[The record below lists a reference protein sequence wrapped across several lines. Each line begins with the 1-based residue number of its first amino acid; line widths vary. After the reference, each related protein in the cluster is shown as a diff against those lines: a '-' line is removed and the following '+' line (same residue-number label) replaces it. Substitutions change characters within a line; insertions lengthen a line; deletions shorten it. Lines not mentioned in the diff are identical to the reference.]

1 MSVRNLDRLFKP
13 TSLALI
19 GASKR
24 ADSVGR
30 VVARNL
36 FKGGFDGPIMPVHP
50 KHAAIEGT
58 LAYRSV
64 GELPIAPDLAVICTP
79 PDSVAGLIDELGAR
93 GTRAAVVITAG
104 FGEGGSEAG
113 AERRQRL
120 LDAAR
125 PYTLRLVGPNCVGV
139 QLPRLGI
146 DASFS
151 HAAAAPG
158 DLAFLTQ
165 SGAMVTAMLDWA
177 GSRSIGFSHVVSLG
191 DMADVDFGDLLDYL
205 ALDPGTRAILLY
217 VEGVTQARK
226 FMSACRA
233 AARAKPVIVI
243 KGGRHAEGAKAASSH
258 TGALA
263 GSDAVY
269 DAAFRRAGAL
279 RVYTLEELFDAAET
293 LATAAPIRR
302 SQADRLAILTNGGGL
317 GVLATDALI
326 DQGGRLAELAP
337 ETLQAL
343 DAALPATWS
352 HGNPV
357 DVIGDAPGSRYAEA
371 LEALLG
377 DPGTDAVLVMN
388 CPTAVADS
396 AEAAGAVI
404 DTVRAARGRQV
415 RRPVFTAWLGD
426 RAARESRQLF
436 AANRLPTY
444 DTPER
449 AVRAFMHL
457 VRYRRGQEELL
468 ETVPSIPEGER
479 PDSEAARAL
488 LHAAQAEGRAWLT
501 EPEAKRLLEC
511 YGIPTVRTLT
521 AAGVDEA
528 AAVAGELG
536 YPVALK
542 ILSPDITHKSDIG
555 GVVLDLESEAEL
567 RSHGEAMLRRARE
580 AKPDARLD
588 GFSVQEMC
596 RRPGALEL
604 ILGLIEDRQFGP
616 AILFGQ
622 GGTAVEVLRDKAI
635 GLPPLNL
642 GLARSLMAE
651 TRVHR
656 LLSGYRDTAPADLDA
671 IALALVRLS
680 ELAAELAEVAE
691 VDINPLLADSRGVVA
706 LDARVKVKPSVEVDP
721 GVSPAAR
728 LAIRPYPRS
737 LEQSGE
743 LLDGTTVRI
752 RPVRPEDEP
761 AIQELYRHLTPEDMR
776 LRFFAPRAE
785 IGHESAARMTQIDY
799 DREMALV
806 GLDPDDPAQI
816 LGIARIAADPDG
828 RTAEYAV
835 AVRSAIKGRGLG
847 YLLMRRIL
855 AYAERRGLKEVHGDV
870 LTENRRMLQICNDL
884 GFERSLDPQD
894 HQVVKVVK
902 RFG

>member
-24 ADSVGR
+24 PDSVGR

-36 FKGGFDGPIMPVHP
+36 FNGGFDGPIMPVHP
-50 KHAAIEGT
+50 KHPAIEGT
-58 LAYRSV
+58 LAYPSV
-64 GELPIAPDLAVICTP
+64 ADLPIAPDLAVICTP
-79 PDSVAGLIDELGAR
+79 PDSVPELVAELGAR

-104 FGEGGSEAG
+104 FGEGGNEAG
-113 AERRQRL
+113 AARRQRL

-125 PYTLRLVGPNCVGV
+125 PHTLRIVGPNCVGV
-139 QLPRLGI
+139 LLPRLGI

-151 HAAAAPG
+151 HIAAAPG

-177 GSRSIGFSHVVSLG
+177 APRGIGFSQVVSLG
-191 DMADVDFGDLLDYL
+191 DMTDVDFGDLLDYL
-205 ALDPGTRAILLY
+205 AVDPGTRAILLY
-217 VEGVTQARK
+217 VEGVTNARK

-233 AARAKPVIVI
+233 ASRAKPVIVI

-269 DAAFRRAGAL
+269 EAAFRRAGAL
-279 RVYTLEELFDAAET
+279 RVQTLEELFDAAET
-293 LATAAPIRR
+293 LATASPARR
-302 SQADRLAILTNGGGL
+302 GAADRLAILTNGGGP

-337 ETLQAL
+337 ETIATL

-352 HGNPV
+352 RGNPV
-357 DVIGDAPGSRYAEA
+357 DIIGDAPGSRYSAA
-371 LEALLG
+371 LEALLA
-377 DPGTDAVLVMN
+377 DPGVDAVLVMN
-388 CPTAVADS
+388 CPTAVADPG
-396 AEAAGAVI
+396 EAAGAVI
-404 DTVRAARGRQV
+404 ETVQAARAREI
-415 RRPVFTAWLGD
+415 RRPVFTNWLGD
-426 RAARESRQLF
+426 PAAQASRRLF

-449 AVRAFMHL
+449 AIRAVMHL

-468 ETVPSIPEGER
+468 ETVPSIPEGHQ
-479 PDSEAARAL
+479 PDTQGAREIL
-488 LHAAQAEGRAWLT
+488 RRAQDEQRTWLT
-501 EPEAKRLLEC
+501 EPEAKRILEC
-511 YGIPTVRTLT
+511 YGIPTVRTRT
-521 AAGVDEA
+521 AATVDEA
-528 AAVAGELG
+528 VQVAGELG

-555 GVVLDLESEAEL
+555 GVALDLESEADL
-567 RSHGEAMLRRARE
+567 RTHGEAILRRARE
-580 AKPDARLD
+580 AKPDARID

-596 RRPGALEL
+596 RRPGAIEL
-604 ILGLIEDRQFGP
+604 ILGLVEDHQFGP
-616 AILFGQ
+616 AVLFGQ
-622 GGTAVEVLRDKAI
+622 GGTAVEVVKDKAI

-642 GLARSLMAE
+642 RLARSLMAE
-651 TRVHR
+651 TRIYR
-656 LLSGYRDTAPADLDA
+656 LLSGYRDTPPADLEA

-691 VDINPLLADSRGVVA
+691 VDINPLLADSKGVIA
-706 LDARVKVKPSVEVDP
+706 LDARVKVKPKEAVDP
-721 GVSPAAR
+721 TVSPAAR
-728 LAIRPYPRS
+728 LAIRPYPKA
-737 LEQSGE
+737 LEQEGT
-743 LLDGTTVRI
+743 LLDGTTVKI
-752 RPVRPEDEP
+752 RPVKPEDEP
-761 AIQELYRHLTPEDMR
+761 AVQELYRHLTPEDMR
-776 LRFFAPRAE
+776 LRFFAPKAE

-806 GLDPDDPAQI
+806 GLFPDEPGQI
-816 LGIARIAADPDG
+816 FGLARIAADPDG

-847 YLLMRRIL
+847 FLLMRRIL
-855 AYAERRGLKEVHGDV
+855 DYAQRRGIKEVHGDV
-870 LTENRRMLQICNDL
+870 LTENRRMLQICGEL
-884 GFERSLDPQD
+884 GFERRLDPQD
-894 HQVVKVVK
+894 SQVVKVVK
-902 RFG
+902 TFE

>member
-24 ADSVGR
+24 AGSVGS

-36 FKGGFDGPIMPVHP
+36 FNGGFDGPIMPVHP
-50 KHAAIEGT
+50 KHTAIEGT

-64 GELPIAPDLAVICTP
+64 AELPLAPDLAVICTP
-79 PDSVAGLIDELGAR
+79 PDSVPGLIDELGAR

-104 FGEGGSEAG
+104 FHAGEAG
-113 AERRQRL
+113 GERRQRL
-120 LDAAR
+120 LDAAK
-125 PYTLRLVGPNCVGV
+125 PYTLRIVGPNCVGV

-151 HAAAAPG
+151 HISALPG

-177 GSRSIGFSHVVSLG
+177 TPRGIGFSQVVSLG
-191 DMADVDFGDLLDYL
+191 DMADADFGDLLDYL
-205 ALDPGTRAILLY
+205 AVDPGTRAILLY

-293 LATAAPIRR
+293 LATASPLR
-302 SQADRLAILTNGGGL
+302 QGDADRLAILTNGGGL
-317 GVLATDALI
+317 GVLATDTLI
-326 DQGGRLAELAP
+326 DRGGRLAQLAP
-337 ETLQAL
+337 GTLEAL

-357 DVIGDAPGSRYAEA
+357 DIIGDAPGSRYAAA

-377 DPGTDAVLVMN
+377 DPGVDAVLVMN

-396 AEAAGAVI
+396 ADAASAVI
-404 DTVRAARGRQV
+404 DTLEAARAKEI

-426 RAARESRQLF
+426 GAARESRRLF
-436 AANRLPTY
+436 AASRLPTY

-449 AVRAFMHL
+449 AIRAFMHL

-468 ETVPSIPEGER
+468 ETVPSIPEDHR
-479 PDSEAARAL
+479 PDSEGAREIL
-488 LHAAQAEGRAWLT
+488 RRAQAEGREWLT

-511 YGIPTVRTLT
+511 YGIPTVRALT
-521 AAGVDEA
+521 AAGVEEA
-528 AAVAGELG
+528 ARVAGEIG

-555 GVVLDLESEAEL
+555 GVALDIESEADL
-567 RSHGEAMLRRARE
+567 RHLAEAMLRRARD
-580 AKPDARLD
+580 AKPEARLD

-604 ILGLIEDRQFGP
+604 ILGLVEDRQFGP
-616 AILFGQ
+616 AILFGE
-622 GGTAVEVLRDKAI
+622 GGTAVEVLQDKAI

-642 GLARSLMAE
+642 RLARSLMAE

-656 LLSGYRDTAPADLDA
+656 LLRGYRDTPAADLDA
-671 IALALVRLS
+671 IAVALVRLS

-691 VDINPLLADSRGVVA
+691 VDINPLLADSRGVIA
-706 LDARVKVKPSVEVDP
+706 LDARVKVKPADAVDAS
-721 GVSPAAR
+721 VSPAAR
-728 LAIRPYPRS
+728 LAIRPYPKA
-737 LEQSGE
+737 LEQEGA

-752 RPVRPEDEP
+752 RPVKPEDEP
-761 AIQELYRHLTPEDMR
+761 AVQELYRHLTPEDMR
-776 LRFFAPRAE
+776 LRFFAPKAE
-785 IGHESAARMTQIDY
+785 VGHDSAARMTQIDY

-806 GLDPDDPAQI
+806 GLDPEDPAQI
-816 LGIARIAADPDG
+816 LGMARIAADPDG

-835 AVRSAIKGRGLG
+835 SVRSAIKGRGLG

-855 AYAERRGLKEVHGDV
+855 AYAERRGIKEVHGDV
-870 LTENRRMLQICNDL
+870 LTENRRMLQICAEL
-884 GFERSLDPQD
+884 GFERRLDPQD
-894 HQVVKVVK
+894 SQLVKVTK
-902 RFG
+902 RFE